1 MTDELVTTL
10 VVIASVL
17 FGLWLIFDGL
27 PRFLERGA
35 KRPAELS
42 RVESFSTPA
51 EYDCHPAPVVPFTV
65 AQARIVM
72 QKLIRCDAERCDC
85 KAAAFRVLVEA
96 GLVKPAKALR

>member
-27 PRFLERGA
+27 PRFLERGEKA
-35 KRPAELS
+35 PEPTLDGGLS
-42 RVESFSTPA
+42 DRLES
-51 EYDCHPAPVVPFTV
+51 DCHPAPVVPFTV

-96 GLVKPAKALR
+96 GLVRPAKALR

>member
-27 PRFLERGA
+27 PRFLERGEKA
-35 KRPAELS
+35 PEPTFVGGLPDRL
-42 RVESFSTPA
+42 
-51 EYDCHPAPVVPFTV
+51 EYDCHPAPMVPFTV

-96 GLVKPAKALR
+96 NLVRPAKALR